1 MKPLDIRQRAEQDL
15 ADNAAKLEA
24 AREGYGDLFIDAWVK
39 EIKLLA
45 QHPFLGRVRHFRVPG
60 LRSWRWSTV

>member
-24 AREGYGDLFIDAWVK
+24 AREATETCSLM
-39 EIKLLA
+39 
-45 QHPFLGRVRHFRVPG
+45 PG
-60 LRSWRWSTV
+60 